1 MRSGHETLLTWNLC
15 EDAEPRKACHEDCTP
30 MADTARD
37 EESYWSVAEVA
48 RHLDRTESLVRQL
61 IRDGRLGAQ
70 SNSASGPG
78 VGRGA
83 KTRYEIPRSELL
95 RYCELHGLQPPGVTP
110 PPRAIEHQGAVGARS
125 GRSPQTARNHAVEAG
140 GAHRGDGDSGLDAAL
155 LRELQIAERSMLQ
168 EQIARLEAELRSRD
182 VMLQMRDVENS
193 RLRGLVRDLSTA
205 VSRSVEELE
214 QS

>member
-1 MRSGHETLLTWNLC
+1 MT
-15 EDAEPRKACHEDCTP
+15 
-30 MADTARD
+30 DTARE

-61 IRDGRLGAQ
+61 IRDGRLRAVT
-70 SNSASGPG
+70 NSASGPG

-83 KTRYEIPRSELL
+83 KTRYEIPRTELE
-95 RYCELHGLQPPGVTP
+95 RYCELHHLRSPGVTP
-110 PPRAIEHQGAVGARS
+110 PPRSVEHQGAEGARS
-125 GRSPQTARNHAVEAG
+125 ERTLRTTRDHGVEAG
-140 GAHRGDGDSGLDAAL
+140 GEIRDDGSTGLDAAL

-182 VMLQMRDVENS
+182 VLLQTRDAENS
-193 RLRGLVRDLSTA
+193 RLRGLVRDLSQA